1 MISVIIPCFN
11 LEKYISRAI
20 ESIINQTYTNW
31 EIILIDDG
39 STDQSSSV
47 CEGYANYYC
56 DKIKLIRQEN
66 SGVSVARN
74 NALKYIKGRYVCF
87 LDGDDYL
94 GKECFQKV
102 IDKFSENKKL
112 DICAYGFQ
120 DVDEDGII
128 SGKYEE
134 SRVYPEK
141 TLNASDAFMLKC
153 MRKIWICTGSCVYK
167 TSLIKDNNIK
177 YSHGYK
183 YGEDINFI
191 NKCISYSNEIEYIE
205 EIFLSCLSRQGS
217 ATRSGINSG
226 YIHAAQLNRKLY
238 NEIIRREDILVEDKE
253 KMVIACNID
262 YVHVITASAKNIV
275 ENLGV
280 VSVLKANKLYK
291 EFNIISDNIEI
302 SGIKNNISK
311 AKLLEWIL
319 FCRCKFLFFY
329 CVKIFRKIKG

>member
-11 LEKYISRAI
+11 LEKYIHIAV
-20 ESIINQTYTNW
+20 ESIINQTYKNW

-39 STDQSSSV
+39 STDKSFDI
-47 CEGYANYYC
+47 CEQYMNDYP
-56 DKIKLIRQEN
+56 DKIKLIQQKN

-74 NALKYIKGRYVCF
+74 TALKYIKGKYVCF

-102 IDKFSENKKL
+102 IDKFYQNDNL

-120 DVDEDGII
+120 DVDEDGVI

-134 SRVYPEK
+134 SRVYPK
-141 TLNASDAFMLKC
+141 KVLNSPDAFILKC
-153 MRKIWICTGSCVYK
+153 MRRIWICTGSCVYK
-167 TSLIKDNNIK
+167 TSLIKSNNIE

-191 NKCISYSNEIEYIE
+191 NKCISYSNEIDYIK

-217 ATRSGINSG
+217 ATRSGINSA
-226 YIHAAQLNRKLY
+226 YVHAAYLNRNLY
-238 NEIIRREDILVEDKE
+238 NEILNREDLSSDDKE
-253 KMVIACNID
+253 KMIIASNID
-262 YVHVITASAKNIV
+262 YVHVVTAAAKNVV

-280 VSVLKANKLYK
+280 FSVLKANKLYK
-291 EFNIISDNIEI
+291 EFNIFSEKIEI
-302 SGIKNNISK
+302 RSIRNSISK

-319 FCRCKFLFFY
+319 FCHCKFLFFW